1 MLRKLE
7 LWLSENHTRMA
18 EWMPYV
24 LITALGFAFFNP
36 AVRFPPVDFD
46 DLLLLA
52 SVKHTSNPL
61 VYLVGDWGFGNNAY
75 RPLHSL
81 SLWLGYQLFGVSS
94 GPNQL
99 INILLH
105 VSVILLLFGL
115 LRRLSVG
122 WVSAFFIS
130 ALSLF
135 SMYTTS
141 PATWVSDRPTL
152 FVALF
157 LMILLNYLAALKEGE
172 TPNLAIVGGLSMLGL
187 LSKESGLI
195 IPLVTLAYLVFLVPR
210 GDKKKNTVIG
220 LVLAILAA
228 YIVFRLLAFGS
239 RAAYYNESGY
249 LFGSRY
255 YENLQALS
263 SQEKII
269 AIIENVIKNFLAI
282 FLPVFDSLGKFTRLG
297 TISNTIIT
305 LGSTGLLTILALR
318 KKPTRF
324 QMMALLIMLLNSAIH
339 YQVFRYRALYLS
351 QIAFS
356 IFLAVSISKFDWSS
370 LKKALALAISI
381 IFIFWNMWV
390 IGENLTFS
398 FIAKQKE
405 INRDDFV
412 PSMMAT
418 SQRMDEGILEEVVRK
433 YRH

>member
-1 MLRKLE
+1 
-7 LWLSENHTRMA
+7 
-18 EWMPYV
+18 
-24 LITALGFAFFNP
+24 
-36 AVRFPPVDFD
+36 VRFPPVDFD

-75 RPLHSL
+75 RPMHSL

-99 INILLH
+99 INIMLH
-105 VSVILLLFGL
+105 ISVILLLYSL

-122 WVSAFFIS
+122 WVTAFFIS

-152 FVALF
+152 FVAMF
-157 LMILLNYLAALKEGE
+157 LMILLNYLAALKDGE
-172 TPNLAIVGGLSMLGL
+172 TPNMMVVGGLSVLGL
-187 LSKESGLI
+187 MSKESGLI
-195 IPLVTLAYLVFLVPR
+195 IPCVTLGYLVFLVSK
-210 GDKKKNTVIG
+210 GDKKRIMMIG
-220 LVLAILAA
+220 SVLAIPAA
-228 YIVFRLLAFGS
+228 YTMFRLLAFGS
-239 RAAYYNESGY
+239 RAAYYDESGY

-263 SQEKII
+263 GQEKII
-269 AIIENVIKNFLAI
+269 AVIENVIKNFLAI
-282 FLPVFDSLGKFTRLG
+282 FLPVFDSLGKITRLG
-297 TISNTIIT
+297 TLSNTVIT
-305 LGSTGLLTILALR
+305 LGSTVLLTILALR
-318 KKPTRF
+318 KEPTRF

-356 IFLAVSISKFDWSS
+356 IFLAISISQFDRSS

-381 IFIFWNMWV
+381 LFIFWNMWV

-412 PSMMAT
+412 SSMMAT
-418 SQRMDEGILEEVVRK
+418 SQRMDQGILEEVVRK